1 MIGDRLPAF
10 TEDELAV
17 VKGSSDFF
25 GLNTYTSQLVSKS
38 PLYARAHTQSSCTM
52 ATKRKVVPT
61 RQTATLP
68 LAIPAQMAPSWGQ
81 WVRRIYAWSALQVF
95 KFTDPI

>member
-1 MIGDRLPAF
+1 MHGVTRAIILFSQYLQDPIYKGFYPERVKKIIGDRLPAF

-38 PLYARAHTQSSCTM
+38 SLHVRAHTQ
-52 ATKRKVVPT
+52 
-61 RQTATLP
+61 
-68 LAIPAQMAPSWGQ
+68 
-81 WVRRIYAWSALQVF
+81 
-95 KFTDPI
+95 